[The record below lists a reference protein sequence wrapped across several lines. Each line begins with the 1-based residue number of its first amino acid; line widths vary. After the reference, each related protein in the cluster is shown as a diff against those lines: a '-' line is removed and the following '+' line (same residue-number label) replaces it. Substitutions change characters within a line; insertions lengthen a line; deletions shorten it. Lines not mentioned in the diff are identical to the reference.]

1 MRCWVGYVFLK
12 DSDQIES
19 LTPVPCTTSSILVDS
34 VLTATRLHFLFRQIS
49 IPLPS
54 YVPKSDLTIAVGLKD
69 MEEFALLHDLLN
81 MRIVGDT
88 FYLRAGTV
96 TSRQSNPE
104 KDKSLNFYKNKF

>member
-1 MRCWVGYVFLK
+1 
-12 DSDQIES
+12 
-19 LTPVPCTTSSILVDS
+19 
-34 VLTATRLHFLFRQIS
+34 
-49 IPLPS
+49 
-54 YVPKSDLTIAVGLKD
+54 